1 MIAKNIGKNVI
12 ITPIKI
18 SISVPAKDF
27 AKQKI
32 ANFVVKTESATVP
45 ISEASG

>member
-1 MIAKNIGKNVI
+1 M
-12 ITPIKI
+12 I
-18 SISVPAKDF
+18 SISVPAKDL

-32 ANFVVKTESATVP
+32 ANLVVIVESAAVP

>member
-1 MIAKNIGKNVI
+1 MM
-12 ITPIKI
+12 
-18 SISVPAKDF
+18 SISVPAKDL

-32 ANFVVKTESATVP
+32 ANLVVNVERATVP